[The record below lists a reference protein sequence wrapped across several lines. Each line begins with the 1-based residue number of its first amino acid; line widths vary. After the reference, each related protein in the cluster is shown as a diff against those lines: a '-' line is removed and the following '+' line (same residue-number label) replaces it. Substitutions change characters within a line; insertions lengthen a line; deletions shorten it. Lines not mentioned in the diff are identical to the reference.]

1 MHLLQS
7 DKINVYY
14 GDIRALK
21 DVDFHIDEAEI
32 VSILGSNAAGKTTIM
47 RTISGLL
54 PIKSG
59 FITFRGEKTNQL
71 NPHQIVEKG
80 IVHVPEGREIFPSM
94 TILENLEMGAHVAH
108 ARKNWKQRVEE
119 IYDLFPILK
128 DRQKRFAS
136 NLSGGERQML
146 AIGRGL
152 MAKPVLL
159 MLDEP
164 SLGLAPLAVKHIFE
178 IVVTINNNG
187 LTILLVEQNVSNALE
202 ISNRA
207 YILENGAI
215 INQGKGKELLQNDQI
230 RKAYLGM

>member
-7 DKINVYY
+7 EKTNVFY

-54 PIKSG
+54 PVKSG
-59 FITFRGEKTNQL
+59 FITFRGDKTNQL
-71 NPHQIVEKG
+71 HPHQIVEKG

-94 TILENLEMGAHVAH
+94 TILENLEMGAHVAR

-119 IYDLFPILK
+119 VYDLFPIL
-128 DRQKRFAS
+128 RERRKRFAS

-152 MAKPVLL
+152 MAKPALL

-178 IVVTINNNG
+178 IVVTINDNG

-215 INQGKGKELLQNDQI
+215 INQGKGRELLQNDHI

>member
-21 DVDFHIDEAEI
+21 DVDFHIDDAEI
-32 VSILGSNAAGKTTIM
+32 VSVLGSNAAGKTTIL
-47 RTISGLL
+47 RTISGLF
-54 PIKSG
+54 PVKSG
-59 FITFRGEKTNQL
+59 FINFQGDRIDQL
-71 NPHQIVEKG
+71 RPHEIVEKG
-80 IVHVPEGREIFPSM
+80 VIHIPEGREIFPTM
-94 TILENLEMGAHVAH
+94 TILENLEMGAHVSR
-108 ARKNWKQRVEE
+108 ARKGWKQRVEE
-119 IYDLFPILK
+119 IYELFPIL
-128 DRQKRFAS
+128 RERRKRFAS

-178 IVVTINNNG
+178 IVVTINNGG

-215 INQGKGKELLQNDQI
+215 INQGKGEELLQNDHI